1 MLAARSEGIRP
12 ARRNPINES
21 LSTLTIGSL
30 TLTPEFDPDV
40 YEYTVT
46 TTNATNKVTATAK
59 DASATVVITVND
71 VEIENGS
78 SVTWDSGDNEVVITV
93 TGETTNT
100 YTVTVTAE

>member
-1 MLAARSEGIRP
+1 MLAARSEGIRK

-30 TLTPEFDPDV
+30 TLTPAFDPDV
-40 YEYTVT
+40 FDYTVT
-46 TTNATNKVTATAK
+46 TSNATNKVTATAS
-59 DASATVVITVND
+59 DPAAEVVIKVND
-71 VEIENGS
+71 TEI
-78 SVTWDSGDNEVVITV
+78 DSGDTVTWESGENEVVITV

>member
-1 MLAARSEGIRP
+1 M
-12 ARRNPINES
+12 
-21 LSTLTIGSL
+21 
-30 TLTPEFDPDV
+30 

-59 DASATVVITVND
+59 DASATVVVTVND

-78 SVTWDSGDNEVVITV
+78 SVTWDSGDNEVVVKV
-93 TGETTNT
+93 TGETTTT